1 MFKRKDWSEPKRHTE
16 KDARKKAH
24 TTQKKTKKK
33 TQSSQRAAAASNISM
48 TDLNRVRKARA
59 CVQVVSR
66 VEPRVEPRLETRLK
80 PRLEPQY
87 EAACAPSAGA
97 PRMQKGRGR

>member
-1 MFKRKDWSEPKRHTE
+1 MWPWPVIKYGLPGSHFDDRPQQSEKGARPPKE
-16 KDARKKAH
+16 GPAG
-24 TTQKKTKKK
+24 
-33 TQSSQRAAAASNISM
+33 
-48 TDLNRVRKARA
+48 VA

-66 VEPRVEPRLETRLK
+66 VVSRVETRVETRLK